1 MGTGADDQGDAAGMR
16 KIVRRRGF
24 ALANLIDGPLWKEV
38 FLDTSSIVGTLFCIK
53 GVGSLISVGGWADIW
68 CQLLADKDP
77 HTVYV
82 VGSIMVLLLVYWVP
96 ATLYTLVDLFR
107 PACLYK
113 YKVQAPDSQF
123 PLSTSALLNTIAL
136 VLFNQVSM
144 GLVGCEVSWW
154 LRYRWVNMDTP
165 LHVLPSFPR
174 MMAELMAFLVIFD
187 TLFYYCHRLLH
198 TRNFYKY
205 HKNHHTWRAPIAA
218 ATAYGHPV
226 DFFLHCVLPV
236 ALGPI
241 LVRSHLSTTW
251 LWYLV
256 ISLHEIND
264 HSGFH
269 FPWFRSPQ
277 AHDYHHKVG
286 AANYGNFSRVLD
298 TLHGTDIRYRESG
311 EDWDRHRRLL
321 SFNPMAK
328 TQPVKK
334 VE

>member
-198 TRNFYKY
+198 TRNFYKFFHRCCYDGGAVHLYDKVAQSY
-205 HKNHHTWRAPIAA
+205 HQVPQEPPHLESP
-218 ATAYGHPV
+218 
-226 DFFLHCVLPV
+226 HCC
-236 ALGPI
+236 
-241 LVRSHLSTTW
+241 SHC
-251 LWYLV
+251 LWP
-256 ISLHEIND
+256 
-264 HSGFH
+264 SGGLLLTLCFACCA
-269 FPWFRSPQ
+269 WS
-277 AHDYHHKVG
+277 
-286 AANYGNFSRVLD
+286 NF
-298 TLHGTDIRYRESG
+298 G
-311 EDWDRHRRLL
+311 
-321 SFNPMAK
+321 
-328 TQPVKK
+328 
-334 VE
+334 

>member
-1 MGTGADDQGDAAGMR
+1 MGGGGEEGVVWEKSE
-16 KIVRRRGF
+16 KIVQRRGSF
-24 ALANLIDGPLWKEV
+24 AFANLLDLPLWKEV
-38 FLDTSSIVGTLFCIK
+38 LLDITSIVGILLCIK
-53 GVGSLISVGGWADIW
+53 GVGDLSTPGGWAALW
-68 CQLLADKDP
+68 CQLMADKDP

-82 VGSIMVLLLVYWVP
+82 VGSVVVLLLVYWVP
-96 ATLYTLVDLFR
+96 ATLYTIIDLFR

-113 YKVQAPDSQF
+113 YKVQPPHSQHS
-123 PLSTSALLNTIAL
+123 LSPPALLNIVAL

-144 GLVGCEVSWW
+144 GLVGCELSWW

-165 LHVLPSFPR
+165 FHVLPSFPR

-205 HKNHHTWRAPIAA
+205 HKSHHAWRAPVAA

-241 LVRSHLSTTW
+241 MVRSHISTTW

-256 ISLHEIND
+256 ISLHELND

-269 FPWFRSPQ
+269 FPWLRSPQ

-298 TLHGTDIRYRESG
+298 TLHGTDARYRESG
-311 EDWDRHRRLL
+311 KAWDRHCRLL
-321 SFNPMAK
+321 SFNPTRAIE
-328 TQPVKK
+328 K